1 MTIKKYQQFNVTNS
15 LTTIIILINY
25 CLLNVQISFGQQ
37 SKNDIFSVL
46 QDTNNHFGKVN
57 IYQDDG
63 IHLLVNK
70 HIESNKKQKGIP
82 GYRIQVYS
90 GSGHS
95 ARRKAEEIESFFLE
109 TYPDVACYLS
119 YYSPNFKVR
128 VGDFRTKSE
137 ALKFKKEIALDF
149 PNTYII
155 KDIIKFPE
163 IE

>member
-1 MTIKKYQQFNVTNS
+1 MKQLIS
-15 LTTIIILINY
+15 ILLITY
-25 CLLNVQISFGQQ
+25 CFLSAEISYGQKNQ
-37 SKNDIFSVL
+37 NDIFSDL

-57 IYQDDG
+57 IYQDVG

-95 ARRKAEEIESFFLE
+95 ARGKAEGIESFFLE
-109 TYPDVACYLS
+109 EYPDVACYLS

-137 ALKFKKEIALDF
+137 ALKFKKEIVLNF
-149 PNTYII
+149 PSTYIV

-163 IE
+163 ID

>member
-1 MTIKKYQQFNVTNS
+1 MKQLIS
-15 LTTIIILINY
+15 ILLIYY
-25 CLLNVQISFGQQ
+25 CFLSAEISYGQQ
-37 SKNDIFSVL
+37 SENDFFSAL
-46 QDTNNHFGKVN
+46 QDTNNQFGKVN
-57 IYQDDG
+57 IYQDVG

-95 ARRKAEEIESFFLE
+95 ARGKAEKIESFFLE
-109 TYPDVACYLS
+109 EYPDIACYLS

-149 PNTYII
+149 PNTYIVR
-155 KDIIKFPE
+155 DIIKFPK
-163 IE
+163 ID